1 MNKFRYVDKSI
12 LCSYDLSEDFFQEL
26 GINVYDIIPLRK
38 VFVIFTDKGKKILKK
53 INSSHERIDFIDKA
67 LNIIKEK
74 DEYILQYCR
83 NSNGKIITQWNGNSY
98 VLLDMID
105 GREVTF
111 TNPIEVE
118 WCTKSIAYF
127 HKASEGIISKFTAE
141 EIKLNSLKNM
151 IYEFLNDLCILTEIE
166 RIVKKFNYKND
177 FDLIFLN
184 NIAKAKNDLN
194 KSINLLT
201 KGSYSELFSS
211 EGNNVLCHLD
221 LAHHNF
227 IIEDNKINII
237 DFDFCKFGMKSIDIY
252 NYMIKV
258 IKNYAYKKEVVINI
272 INDYSSILD
281 ISNKE
286 KNVIF
291 ALLNYPKDFINIAK
305 DYYLKQKSWDEEVF
319 VSRFKEK
326 IENDIFR
333 SELLRNIN
341 ENLE

>member
-105 GREVTF
+105 GREATF

-127 HKASEGIISKFTAE
+127 HKASEGIILSPYTH
-141 EIKLNSLKNM
+141 
-151 IYEFLNDLCILTEIE
+151 LTLPTK
-166 RIVKKFNYKND
+166 RIV
-177 FDLIFLN
+177 
-184 NIAKAKNDLN
+184 
-194 KSINLLT
+194 
-201 KGSYSELFSS
+201 
-211 EGNNVLCHLD
+211 
-221 LAHHNF
+221 
-227 IIEDNKINII
+227 
-237 DFDFCKFGMKSIDIY
+237 
-252 NYMIKV
+252 
-258 IKNYAYKKEVVINI
+258 
-272 INDYSSILD
+272 
-281 ISNKE
+281 
-286 KNVIF
+286 
-291 ALLNYPKDFINIAK
+291 
-305 DYYLKQKSWDEEVF
+305 
-319 VSRFKEK
+319 
-326 IENDIFR
+326 
-333 SELLRNIN
+333 
-341 ENLE
+341 